1 MIHTAGPVWKNGLF
15 KEEECLAS
23 CYRNSLY
30 LAKQYHCS
38 SIAFPLISTG
48 NYGFPKPRA
57 LQIAIEQI
65 HDFLLKYEMRVY
77 LVVFEKESYVLS
89 EKLYQS
95 IKSYIDENYI
105 QEKSFEEYEACKSTH
120 WCSSLWKI
128 YNIENDYGKAT
139 E

>member
-1 MIHTAGPVWKNGLF
+1 M
-15 KEEECLAS
+15 
-23 CYRNSLY
+23 
-30 LAKQYHCS
+30 
-38 SIAFPLISTG
+38 ISTG

-128 YNIENDYGKAT
+128 HNIENDYGKAT